1 MKRKSRLLI
10 FFFFFCII
18 LILVGVIFVLIN
30 INKSPAKEKNININD
45 YNTKDINFE
54 DEQCVDNICLYK
66 MGFSYNNKVQ
76 IVSFNIINKGNTDI
90 TVNSIT
96 ITGYND
102 QDEVVDTFVIPSN
115 ATYSPNQDD
124 IVYIQYIDKNMK
136 EISRYTFAYN

>member
-10 FFFFFCII
+10 FFLILGII